1 MTRKSNSDVTV
12 LYIPHGG
19 GPLPLLG
26 HPGHRELVDFLTA
39 IPGQFERPEVIVV
52 ISAHWEQS
60 IPTLTANASPP
71 LIYDYYGFAPEA
83 YEIEYPAP
91 GHPQLSKELYAGLEA
106 AGIHSQLEDRW
117 GFDHGMYI
125 PLKLMYPEARIPCV
139 QISLMNG
146 LDPLAHI
153 SLGQAL
159 SGMLTGKILVLGS
172 GFSFHNM
179 KTFGET
185 GTDLKNV
192 EFDQWLSET
201 MTDTGLTASER
212 VGRLV
217 RWEEAPHARYCH
229 PTEEHLL
236 PLHVCCGIAGAPA
249 ERVFDG
255 HILGKKSAAF
265 LWKN

>member
-1 MTRKSNSDVTV
+1 MTHRKNSGLTV

-19 GPLPLLG
+19 GPLPLLN
-26 HPGHRELVDFLTA
+26 HPGHQELIRFLKT
-39 IPGQFERPEVIVV
+39 IPDQFETPDAIIV

-60 IPTLTANASPP
+60 IPTLTAKAAPP

-83 YEIEYPAP
+83 YDIDYPAP
-91 GHPQLSKELYAGLEA
+91 GDPQLAKELWAGLEA
-106 AGIHSQLEDRW
+106 KGIHSQLDEGW

-125 PLKLMYPEARIPCV
+125 PLKLMYPAAHIPCV

-153 SLGQAL
+153 NLGRAL
-159 SGMLTGKILVLGS
+159 NEILTGKILVLGS

-179 KTFGET
+179 KAFGEI
-185 GTDLKNV
+185 GMDPGNV
-192 EFDQWLSET
+192 EFDRWLSET
-201 MTDTGLTASER
+201 MTGTDLSRSDRADRLIHWER
-212 VGRLV
+212 
-217 RWEEAPHARYCH
+217 APHARYCH

-236 PLHVCCGIAGAPA
+236 PLHVCYGIFETPA
-249 ERVFDG
+249 RRVFDG
-255 HILGKKSAAF
+255 QVLGKKSAAF